1 LSIHE
6 LWSYWKYFFNEP
18 ADSFRIMYARLSI
31 LRPFIVAEANR
42 CVSVT
47 ANDRERSKSS
57 SNIMSKLCKDLC
69 KLRVTIAHDTIEE
82 LHKQISTVYRT
93 SPWHTLYCKDT
104 KKINPR
110 IVFPES
116 RDLTNS
122 GAVTFAAASV
132 LVAATLCPSLE
143 VKLDQNPCK
152 ASWDRALQIF
162 AFHKAHVA
170 SAERGIEAL
179 HKFRNYIDSRGATN
193 QG

>member
-1 LSIHE
+1 
-6 LWSYWKYFFNEP
+6 
-18 ADSFRIMYARLSI
+18 
-31 LRPFIVAEANR
+31 VAEANR

-57 SNIMSKLCKDLC
+57 SNIISKLCKDLC
-69 KLRVTIAHDTIEE
+69 KLCVTIAHNTIEE
-82 LHKQISTVYRT
+82 LHKQIYTVYRT
-93 SPWHTLYCKDT
+93 SPWHTLYYKDT

-122 GAVTFAAASV
+122 GAVTFTATSV
-132 LVAATLCPSLE
+132 LMAATLCPSLE

-152 ASWDRALQIF
+152 ALWDKALQIF
-162 AFHKAHVA
+162 AFYKAHVA
-170 SAERGIEAL
+170 SAKRGIEAL
-179 HKFRNYIDSRGATN
+179 HKFRNYINSRGATN

>member
-1 LSIHE
+1 
-6 LWSYWKYFFNEP
+6 
-18 ADSFRIMYARLSI
+18 MYARLSI

-69 KLRVTIAHDTIEE
+69 KLCVTIAHDTIEE

-143 VKLDQNPCK
+143 VKLDRGTKRCK
-152 ASWDRALQIF
+152 SLHSIKRMSLRLRGESRLCINLEITSTREERQIKVSGASQLYL
-162 AFHKAHVA
+162 
-170 SAERGIEAL
+170 SE
-179 HKFRNYIDSRGATN
+179 
-193 QG
+193 